1 MADPAVVANLQEDVD
16 EILERV
22 LVECGGLGKLQW
34 ILIFVVIGSKLA
46 ITWSMLMMTFAGA
59 TPDWWCAW
67 QNQTSVFNESYA
79 ESLKTCSPPAN
90 TSVGDTCV
98 SIRFSDDKN
107 TIVNEVR
114 NFNFNH
120 WNIILNYMYH
130 LRINI

>member
-46 ITWSMLMMTFAGA
+46 ITWSMLMMMFAGA

-120 WNIILNYMYH
+120 
-130 LRINI
+130 